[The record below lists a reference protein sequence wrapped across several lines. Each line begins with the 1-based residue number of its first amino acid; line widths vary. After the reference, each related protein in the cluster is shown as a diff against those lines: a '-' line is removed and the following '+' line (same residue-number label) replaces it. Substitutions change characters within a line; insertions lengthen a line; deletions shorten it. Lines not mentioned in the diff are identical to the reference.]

1 METSDEKIAAL
12 VTKLN
17 KTFKT
22 GKTLSAEWRYA
33 QLLAMQRLVKE
44 NAKDIQHAINTD
56 LGSCYIQYFFSFSLL

>member
-22 GKTLSAEWRYA
+22 GKTISFEWRYA

-44 NAKDIQHAINTD
+44 NAKDIQQAICTD
-56 LGSCYIQYFFSFSLL
+56 LGSC